1 MSPRPDDAFETMGWI
16 FIAVMIVALCV
27 ALKAGLL

>member
-1 MSPRPDDAFETMGWI
+1 MSPRPDDALESLGWI
-16 FIAVMIVALCV
+16 AIAVMIVALCV